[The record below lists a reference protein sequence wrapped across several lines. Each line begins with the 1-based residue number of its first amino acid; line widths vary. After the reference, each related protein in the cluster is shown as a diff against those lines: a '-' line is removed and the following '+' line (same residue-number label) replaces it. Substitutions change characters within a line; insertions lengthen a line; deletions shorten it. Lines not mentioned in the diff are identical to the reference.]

1 MPTFQ
6 PEKPVALAVPPLRPT
21 VVYAPPFDVKATV
34 PVAPPLT
41 LAVQVVFCEPYVIGF
56 GLHETEIL
64 GVALL
69 IVRVVDELTEL
80 LSSSPE

>member
-1 MPTFQ
+1 
-6 PEKPVALAVPPLRPT
+6 
-21 VVYAPPFDVKATV
+21 VKATV

-41 LAVQVVFCEPYVIGF
+41 LAVQAVFCEPYVIGF

-69 IVRVVDELTEL
+69 MTTVTGVALTL
-80 LSSSPE
+80 LLFASPLYVAVMT